1 VSHPATGVYCVRN
14 SGFRPK
20 VAIGSGSAP
29 VRITSLMPTAF
40 EPADFDTI
48 VSASVLADP
57 LPEVGPTICDTW
69 SGPGGVRVYVYQTG
83 GDEAA
88 AGFVDRWFHILL
100 KG

>member
-1 VSHPATGVYCVRN
+1 
-14 SGFRPK
+14 
-20 VAIGSGSAP
+20 
-29 VRITSLMPTAF
+29 
-40 EPADFDTI
+40 
-48 VSASVLADP
+48 VLADP